1 MNNQTNGQNWLS
13 SKMLYIKNAN
23 YRKNE
28 NKFRKMGCDFKF
40 KVKLQTQ
47 NKKLLKKFES
57 TYVD

>member
-13 SKMLYIKNAN
+13 IKMLDIKNAN
-23 YRKNE
+23 YRRIENE
-28 NKFRKMGCDFKF
+28 FRKIGLCFKV

-47 NKKLLKKFES
+47 NKKFLKKFDS

>member
-28 NKFRKMGCDFKF
+28 NKFRKMGLYFKV

-47 NKKLLKKFES
+47 NKKFLKKFDS